1 MIQYRIL
8 STKII
13 RIAQQTVRRI
23 TYVII
28 RVKGLRI
35 FQKRYWLYEGKRS
48 REFTSPP
55 AHLPDLNSNSQ
66 SDKFLLN

>member
-1 MIQYRIL
+1 MIMG
-8 STKII
+8 
-13 RIAQQTVRRI
+13 
-23 TYVII
+23 
-28 RVKGLRI
+28 VKGLRI

-55 AHLPDLNSNSQ
+55 AHLPDLNGNSQ